1 MADAKWLLTGTPS
14 GVAEDLHGASQLL
27 GAHLG
32 PAVSYQRANEFLMRC
47 VWQTQISTLAVEV
60 ADPLELV
67 VDVRLQPEERILYR
81 QAEHK
86 DTEAVR
92 SKLKNLQK
100 CITVHNYSKL
110 FTTAQLWV
118 RMSMYFNFFD
128 KQKL

>member
-1 MADAKWLLTGTPS
+1 M
-14 GVAEDLHGASQLL
+14 

-118 RMSMYFNFFD
+118 RMSMYFNFFE